1 MTLTF
6 ILAAGMFAVFN
17 IGNAIYD
24 RGGRVNWKRGL
35 LWGSIAA
42 AVVIVIGI
50 ATE

>member
-6 ILAAGMFAVFN
+6 ILAGGMFVVFN

-24 RGGRVNWKRGL
+24 RGGKINWKRGL
-35 LWGSIAA
+35 LWGAIAA
-42 AVVIVIGI
+42 ALVIVIGI